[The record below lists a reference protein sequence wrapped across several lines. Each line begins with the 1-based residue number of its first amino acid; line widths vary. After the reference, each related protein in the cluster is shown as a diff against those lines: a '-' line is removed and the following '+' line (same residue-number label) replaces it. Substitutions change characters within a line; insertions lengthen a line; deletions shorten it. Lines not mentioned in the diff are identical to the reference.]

1 SQDKQVGQTG
11 KTVRPDLYL
20 ACGISGMIQHVAG
33 MEESGFIVAVN
44 KNKDAPIFAYADI
57 GIVTDVNRLLPA
69 LQEELNRAR
78 SV

>member
-1 SQDKQVGQTG
+1 
-11 KTVRPDLYL
+11 

-57 GIVTDVNRLLPA
+57 GIVTDVNSLLPA
-69 LQEELNRAR
+69 LQEELSRAR